1 MRLLPSLELP
11 AFDPAE
17 EAILSRAV
25 PRRRDEFRSGRAC
38 ARRALADLECPLQG
52 IPADSRRLPVWPSG
66 FVGSISHGAGLCIA
80 LVARTRDFLGVGV
93 DIEVA
98 EAVLPDLLDFVAS
111 PDEWQAMR
119 CGGPGDRAAA
129 TLCFSAKEAFYKA
142 YFPCTEVLLGF
153 HDVRVEADWSCGRFD
168 ATLVSPDKPGLH
180 GRRSWSGNF
189 LLAEPVLATTLLI
202 ERAP

>member
-1 MRLLPSLELP
+1 MRLLPSLRLP

-80 LVARTRDFLGVGV
+80 QVARTRDFLGVGV

-98 EAVLPDLLDFVAS
+98 EAVLPDLS
-111 PDEWQAMR
+111 
-119 CGGPGDRAAA
+119 
-129 TLCFSAKEAFYKA
+129 
-142 YFPCTEVLLGF
+142 
-153 HDVRVEADWSCGRFD
+153 
-168 ATLVSPDKPGLH
+168 
-180 GRRSWSGNF
+180 
-189 LLAEPVLATTLLI
+189 
-202 ERAP
+202 